1 MKPKFERKEF
11 VAALI
16 KLVYRTIAQGM
27 NDEASDIL
35 AGIRTLRPKVAELD
49 MIDGWISFRRGAY
62 RECFQLV
69 RGLEN
74 HPEQWDSAKAMIAN
88 CQYMLGDRGWEVTL
102 NELEQGNASPDAM
115 ELVSGL
121 VANRARAAGL
131 FEENNAEPAKPAEAA
146 SISAYQMPYMFMRA

>member
-1 MKPKFERKEF
+1 MNPKFERKEF
-11 VAALI
+11 VTALI
-16 KLVYRTIAQGM
+16 KLVYRTIGQGM

-62 RECFQLV
+62 RECIHRAQP
-69 RGLEN
+69 ES

-88 CQYMLGDRGWEVTL
+88 CQYMLGDRGWEMTL
-102 NELEQGNASPDAM
+102 NELEQGNAGPDAL

-121 VANRARAAGL
+121 VVNRAKAAGT
-131 FEENNAEPAKPAEAA
+131 FEETTEPTKPAEAA
-146 SISAYQMPYMFMRA
+146 SASVFQMPFMFMRA

>member
-1 MKPKFERKEF
+1 MNPKFERKEF
-11 VAALI
+11 VTALI

-62 RECFQLV
+62 RECIQLV
-69 RGLEN
+69 RTLEN
-74 HPEQWDSAKAMIAN
+74 HPEQWGSAKAMIAN
-88 CQYMLGDRGWEVTL
+88 CQYMLGDRGWEMTL
-102 NELEQGNASPDAM
+102 NELEQGNAGPDAL

-121 VANRARAAGL
+121 VINRARAAGT
-131 FEENNAEPAKPAEAA
+131 FQETTEAPKPAEAA
-146 SISAYQMPYMFMRA
+146 SVSAFQMPFMFMRA

>member
-1 MKPKFERKEF
+1 MNPKFERKEF
-11 VAALI
+11 VTALI

-62 RECFQLV
+62 RECIQRV
-69 RGLEN
+69 RTLEN
-74 HPEQWDSAKAMIAN
+74 HPEQWGSAKAMIAN
-88 CQYMLGDRGWEVTL
+88 CQYMLGDRTWEMTL
-102 NELEQGNASPDAM
+102 NELEQGNAGPDAL

-121 VANRARAAGL
+121 VINRARAAGT
-131 FEENNAEPAKPAEAA
+131 FQETTEAPKPAEAA
-146 SISAYQMPYMFMRA
+146 SVSAFQMPFMFMRA